1 MRRPD
6 QWNPSVRRSE
16 HDPNHRIRFAR
27 HTGKFITNTRGQV
40 IGLFTLMLRNGQNPL
55 SCGQATFCPNAVRW
69 CGMALSSPTFLW
81 GADRQALVCNEIA
94 RCFQK
99 VRPDCT
105 ESGQLAFL
113 LVVIVRRQWRP
124 FVAKE
129 TLRLN
134 PRGNS
139 FEGQRHLS

>member
-1 MRRPD
+1 
-6 QWNPSVRRSE
+6 
-16 HDPNHRIRFAR
+16 
-27 HTGKFITNTRGQV
+27 
-40 IGLFTLMLRNGQNPL
+40 
-55 SCGQATFCPNAVRW
+55 
-69 CGMALSSPTFLW
+69 MALSSPTFLW